1 MQYDQP
7 EKDEPTIGENFST
20 GHQAE
25 LFLEA
30 ILPPPRWLPRRQ
42 THDVFVD
49 FHVEVVEQGHLS
61 GFEFGVQVKGTK
73 RKKKSA
79 VKTQMKCKH
88 LRYYRDKAR
97 LPVFVVLVDLVG
109 KRAHWLFAQRYLRE
123 CENNSAVDKQKTF
136 TLTFDPAD
144 SFSDLE
150 RFRGAL
156 KNADRYMRELYPGS
170 PAAAVSAKEAEL
182 QQLDPD
188 IGVKVSFEDG
198 EILHFN
204 PKKPL
209 HCTFQGLN
217 AEGFKSFQA
226 MLNHGDDFEASV
238 EVIPPDSPLF
248 KKLMTGKNGYIQFKP
263 DRPDGCLQIICA
275 STQEVI
281 QIEGKWRV
289 GRQSIRFEGRLEKS
303 PLQVELRIDDWLEDG
318 KAKVSFDSP
327 ISLIEWEGQS
337 VLRLAS
343 FDQIRSLVLAL
354 ADRDELTIKYFLNG
368 TNVGCLAA
376 VADKNKPMNTPMKRV
391 GSAVNWLAK
400 VRQVAVHYGVD
411 AMLPKWKDITRKME
425 DTVEA
430 LDALAKNKAREEQ
443 ISGAQFKI
451 LASPHLKFPDDN
463 SSAVLG
469 TMKVT
474 GCVTFDFFG
483 REITVSN
490 VEQVLANMRLLSTTA
505 TPTAKEFVFEGQEGA
520 VLIRRKIA
528 A

>member
-1 MQYDQP
+1 MNDNNSKP
-7 EKDEPTIGENFST
+7 KKPTIGESFKTQHEAVNFLKT
-20 GHQAE
+20 
-25 LFLEA
+25 L
-30 ILPPPRWLPRRQ
+30 LPSEWIWKEENPQ
-42 THDVFVD
+42 FFVD
-49 FHVEVVEQGHLS
+49 FHVEVGEEGEPT
-61 GFEFGVQVKGTK
+61 GFEFRAQVKGTK
-73 RKKKSA
+73 RGNKFALKRRID
-79 VKTQMKCKH
+79 CKH
-88 LRYYRDKAR
+88 LRYYRDQAR
-97 LPVFVVLVDLVG
+97 VPVFIILVDLIG
-109 KRAHWLFAQRYLRE
+109 RTAHWLFAQRYLRK
-123 CENNSAVDKQKTF
+123 CPNKTAVDKQR
-136 TLTFDPAD
+136 TLTLKFDPAD
-144 SFSDLE
+144 SLNDLE
-150 RFRGAL
+150 RFREAL
-156 KNADRYMRELYPGS
+156 RDADRYVRDLYPGS
-170 PAAAVSAKEAEL
+170 QKAAASAREAEL
-182 QQLDPD
+182 QELDPD
-188 IGVKVSFEDG
+188 INIKASFEDG
-198 EILHFN
+198 CEVLRFNTRKELHY
-204 PKKPL
+204 
-209 HCTFQGLN
+209 TFQGLTP
-217 AEGFKSFQA
+217 EGFKSFQA
-226 MLNHGDDFEASV
+226 MLDYGDDFDGAV
-238 EVIPPDSPLF
+238 RVTPPDSPLF
-248 KKLMTGKNGYIQFKP
+248 RKLMSGENGYIHFEP

-318 KAKVSFDSP
+318 KSKVSFDSP

-354 ADRDELTIKYFLNG
+354 ANRDELTIKYFLNG
-368 TNVGCLAA
+368 TNVGCLTA
-376 VADKNKPMNTPMKRV
+376 VADKNKPMNTPMERV

-400 VRQVAVHYGVD
+400 VRQVAVHYGVN

-505 TPTAKEFVFEGQEGA
+505 TPKAKEFVFEGQEGA